1 LRPWNKPWKLCSNYF
16 RNNCQK
22 SQNLLKNNTFNGH
35 KEAARPL
42 QKIFRAVP
50 PSYDRI
56 NRLLTFGIDE
66 YWRKLAARRLLSD
79 NPAKVLDLCTG
90 TGDLAMHLR
99 KRATPETTVLA
110 LDFSESMLDF
120 ARKKAARRKLNGIS
134 FIHGDVADMP
144 FEDESLDAIGIAFAF
159 RNLTYKNPDRDLFFR
174 EILRVLRPGAPLV
187 AVDTSQPGNPLMRK
201 LFHIYMKHITG
212 PAGGLLSG
220 HRSAYRYLAHSAIDY
235 YTAPDLQK
243 IILEAGFKSAEYT
256 HFLNGITAL
265 WECRK

>member
-1 LRPWNKPWKLCSNYF
+1 L
-16 RNNCQK
+16 QK
-22 SQNLLKNNTFNGH
+22 SQNLLKNNTFNRH

-66 YWRKLAARRLLSD
+66 YWRKKAARRLLSD

-99 KRATPETTVLA
+99 KRAKPETRVLA

-120 ARKKAARRKLNGIS
+120 AQKKAARRKLNGIS

-144 FEDESLDAIGIAFAF
+144 FENESLDAIGIAFAF
-159 RNLTYKNPDRDLFFR
+159 RNLTYKNPDRDLFFK

-187 AVDTSQPGNPLMRK
+187 AVDTSQPENPLMRK